1 MLENVVRSHNELRM
15 IKTQADP
22 LKALNGSVLTYTQY
36 ITLLQSSA
44 NTYGVS
50 LLGNA
55 KNHTRSV
62 YMSELSHN
70 TERTDLYNNDDTP
83 YDIDSSIDTIHANFH
98 KKTDQTFRDQVFKV
112 TTDNTTTFKTTP

>member
-62 YMSELSHN
+62 YMSELSYN

-83 YDIDSSIDTIHANFH
+83 YDIDSSIDMIHAH
-98 KKTDQTFRDQVFKV
+98 IH
-112 TTDNTTTFKTTP
+112 